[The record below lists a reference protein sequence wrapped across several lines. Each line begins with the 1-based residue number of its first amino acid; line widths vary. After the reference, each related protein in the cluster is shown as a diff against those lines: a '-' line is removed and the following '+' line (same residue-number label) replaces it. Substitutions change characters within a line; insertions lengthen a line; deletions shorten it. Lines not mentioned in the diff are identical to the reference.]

1 MAPLVGRRVI
11 VDGLSSKPELN
22 GSRGIAVGFDEDK
35 GRYTVRLDAGPT
47 MALRPSNLTADG
59 SADGGGGGGS
69 GGMSGFGGGM
79 PGFGGGGMP
88 AGAAAQAAQAA
99 KARLQAMLPPGV
111 SPAQAGVAMLLL
123 LYVAPRV
130 LGLPL
135 PLVLC
140 GGGAAA
146 FVYQSARS
154 GGGARGVADGLRRGV
169 SRAAAAAEAATGQRV
184 SEAQAAALLLA
195 GGYMLWR
202 FVLRPSGAGAG
213 RGGGEGGFGDIEF
226 AAYDKGW
233 NDALEKRKYAPVL
246 DPAAA
251 EPRASSSRWGLGSLF
266 QLAMAGTLIY
276 QMGAPGGQ
284 PWSAAN
290 AIAGARNMNPMTLV
304 FLLNMLSGL
313 F

>member
-59 SADGGGGGGS
+59 SADGGGGGGG
-69 GGMSGFGGGM
+69 GGMPGFGGGM

-99 KARLQAMLPPGV
+99 MARLQAMLPPGV

-146 FVYQSARS
+146 FVYQSARG

-213 RGGGEGGFGDIEF
+213 RGGGERHFQD
-226 AAYDKGW
+226 AALAPLW
-233 NDALEKRKYAPVL
+233 LAAAAACTCPQLSLPVRAPV
-246 DPAAA
+246 
-251 EPRASSSRWGLGSLF
+251 RAH
-266 QLAMAGTLIY
+266 
-276 QMGAPGGQ
+276 
-284 PWSAAN
+284 
-290 AIAGARNMNPMTLV
+290 
-304 FLLNMLSGL
+304 
-313 F
+313 